1 MLNSIEVGSK
11 IFFGED
17 KNPFTVKAK
26 NERFA
31 ICTKPFNLKKT
42 VLYTIV
48 DFEERIRGVDS
59 FVFGVYDYAIQ
70 ADIDKVLG
78 GLADGT
84 IGISYSN
91 RVPLEIKGIK

>member
-1 MLNSIEVGSK
+1 MTLKRNIEEWG
-11 IFFGED
+11 GD
-17 KNPFTVKAK
+17 KH
-26 NERFA
+26 A
-31 ICTKPFNLKKT
+31 I
-42 VLYTIV
+42 
-48 DFEERIRGVDS
+48 
-59 FVFGVYDYAIQ
+59 AIQ